1 MDESGIR
8 PDPEKVTAIRNVRVP
23 TSVGEIRQFL
33 GTVNQ
38 MSKFPPDLVD
48 VTTSLRDLVVKGNQW
63 VWEEPEQKAFNQ
75 IKQML
80 TTSPV
85 LALFDPSFE
94 TIVSADASSYGLGA
108 VLLQR

>member
-1 MDESGIR
+1 MSQEFDQIPKKYPQSETCKY
-8 PDPEKVTAIRNVRVP
+8 PQVLEKFDDF
-23 TSVGEIRQFL
+23 SE
-33 GTVNQ
+33 VNQ

-94 TIVSADASSYGLGA
+94 IIVSADASSYGLGA
-108 VLLQR
+108 VLL